1 MILQFS
7 LSLSRISYPQQESQ
21 DYSLSSGCHTR
32 QLTACLLGCIRF
44 LYWRICPGSAACSVG
59 KHNTLCT
66 PFTCHNSVQK
76 THPASWQSFLT
87 TQVSHCSKKFK
98 IGHLELWLR
107 GRRKNKI
114 ASNSEIFLMS
124 KEYFRM
130 FITQK
135 NDGRKQGGSFFLQQ
149 PFFSPI

>member
-7 LSLSRISYPQQESQ
+7 LSLSQMSYPQQESQ

-32 QLTACLLGCIRF
+32 QLTAFLLGWIRF
-44 LYWRICPGSAACSVG
+44 LYCGLSPGSAACSVG
-59 KHNTLCT
+59 KHDMLCM
-66 PFTCHNSVQK
+66 PFTCHNSVQQ
-76 THPASWQSFLT
+76 THLASWQSFLP
-87 TQVSHCSKKFK
+87 TQASQCSKKVK
-98 IGHLELWLR
+98 IGHLELRLR

-124 KEYFRM
+124 EEYFRM
-130 FITQK
+130 LITQK